1 MDVDEILEK
10 LERGEIKLY
19 ELDFILQGDVNKAAE
34 IRRMYLERKLG
45 IKLEHIGG
53 KPIDLNLTFGRN
65 IENAIGV
72 AQIPI
77 GIAGP
82 IKIHGDYAKGEFFIP
97 LATTE
102 GALVAS
108 VNRGCSAITRSGGAR
123 AKVLK
128 DGMARAPV
136 FRVPNVDK
144 AVELVSRVREHMDEL
159 RDIFKGVSKFLDLID
174 VQPRIVG
181 RNVFLRFVARTGDA
195 MGMNMVTIASE
206 KAAEYIEKHLP
217 RAKMV
222 ATSGNM
228 CVDKK
233 PNALNFILGRGKS
246 VIAEAVIKREVV
258 DKVLKTTPE
267 NVVEV
272 VYRKIF
278 VGSAQAAS
286 YGFNAH
292 YANIIAAMFIACG
305 QDAAQVVESSMGI
318 TTAEVTEEGDLYIS
332 VNLPSLEIGAVGGGM
347 RLPTQQECLSI
358 LGLTDPNAPPRTRA
372 LKFAEIVAS
381 AVLAGELSLLGA
393 LAARHL
399 GKAHEKL
406 GRGRILKERKRFLH
420 ARRFVSEQQGPRE
433 DIRTR

>member
-1 MDVDEILEK
+1 MDKEEILEK

-19 ELDFILQGDVNKAAE
+19 ELEFILEGDVNRAAE
-34 IRRMYLERKLG
+34 IRREFLRRKLG
-45 IKLEHIGG
+45 VSLEHIAG

-65 IENAIGV
+65 IENAIGI
-72 AQIPI
+72 AQLPL

-82 IKIHGDYAKGEFFIP
+82 LKVEGEYARGEFFIP

-108 VNRGCSAITRSGGAR
+108 VNRGCSAITRSGGAKAR
-123 AKVLK
+123 VIR

-136 FRVPNVDK
+136 FRVPSLEK
-144 AVELVSRVREHMDEL
+144 AIELTKRVKEHKEDL
-159 RDIFKGVSKFLDLID
+159 NRIFKEVSQYLDLID
-174 VQPRIVG
+174 IQTRIVG
-181 RNVFLRFVARTGDA
+181 RNVFVRFVSHTGDA

-206 KAAEYIEKHLP
+206 KASEYIEKNLP

-233 PNALNFILGRGKS
+233 PNALNFLLGRGKS
-246 VIAEAVIKREVV
+246 VVAEAIIKRDIV
-258 DKVLKTTPE
+258 DKILKTTPE
-267 NVVEV
+267 AIVEV

-305 QDAAQVVESSMGI
+305 QDSAQVVESSMGI

-332 VNLPSLEIGAVGGGM
+332 VTLPSLEIGAVGGGM
-347 RLPTQQECLSI
+347 RLPTQRECLSI
-358 LGLTDPNAPPRTRA
+358 LGLTDPEAPPRTRA

-406 GRGRILKERKRFLH
+406 GRGRIAKESDKK
-420 ARRFVSEQQGPRE
+420 
-433 DIRTR
+433 